1 MERVFDSWS
10 LIDQYYDHYGT
21 TAFTKHHTQSYDAF
35 VQDQMR
41 RTIASMNPIAVPVAN
56 KLEVWVGGH
65 EGRDVFLSK
74 PKHRP
79 QQCRVEGKTYA
90 SEVSAHL
97 TFTFETRAGDR
108 VAVEERVVRDVPLCS
123 LPVMLKSAACL
134 LRGESETALRASGED
149 ALELGGYFIVQG
161 LEKVVIS
168 QERNAANRLFVQASD
183 RDPFSHTATLRTV
196 ADRSE
201 DALTLFP
208 RVLRF
213 SVFAST
219 HSSRKHAIVVGLPAF
234 KEPIPLC
241 VLFRALGVTSDREI
255 LEHVV
260 HDVDREPRLVDFLH
274 HTLVDGNFLYTQ
286 TEALEFLRRA
296 ARDALTL
303 AADDDPSRRFDVV
316 LLQLST
322 DLFPA
327 TRTDMRAKAR
337 FLGDAVETL
346 ARTCVG
352 ELQPLD
358 KDNLRYKR
366 VDVTGVLLNDMFR
379 DLYAYWRRNA
389 ASVLE
394 QLYLYNFKGQS
405 ADKLITP
412 PTLTRAFDASLMN
425 GHLLGSLKGNWRVF
439 KSPMELDAP
448 KQGISQDLGRVTYMG
463 TLSYLR
469 RVSTP
474 MDDSA
479 TKALVGPHRV
489 QCSHWGMFCPT
500 ESPDGASIGLLK
512 HFAQLAHVSPD
523 CGQAGVRELIA
534 PMVGDEPSAVR
545 VRVNGIWI
553 GTCAD
558 PQRLVEWVRLHRRNG
573 LVSPYVSASWHVL
586 SREVL
591 VNTDAGRCCRPLL
604 RVREDNALPAV
615 AGLAWPDAL
624 RGRLWK
630 RDDAWDPD
638 RVQGYTPAD
647 KLVPKGADAWVA
659 LRDAAADVEFLDAEE
674 CETCLIASS
683 PDALR
688 RDGVRYTHCE
698 IHPSTIL
705 STVTGLLPF
714 SNHTGSARN
723 VLSCAQTKQGVGVY
737 VQNFRQ
743 RMDNMAYVLHYPQR
757 PIVTTRQYAYQR
769 QDVLGHGENA
779 IVAVLAYTGYNQED
793 AIIMNKSSVDR
804 GLLSLTYYKT
814 IVERESIDMGGAR
827 KVEFGN
833 PVAKQA
839 GGMAFDAPV
848 THDASTTIDDDGLPR
863 VGARIREGDVV
874 LGRFDTVVSETKD
887 PNWERTT
894 RQTTHSDCSLF
905 ADQTVDGVVDV
916 VHAFQHDAK
925 NKLSTAK
932 VRLRQVRPPAVGDK
946 CGSRHSQKGCI
957 GALIPAHEMPFTR
970 DGLVPDIIINPGGF
984 PKRMTVAQLIE
995 AIACKLG
1002 CAAGMQVDS
1011 TAFEPVDVEACCDLL
1026 ETRYG
1031 MHRHGEE
1038 VLYNGVT
1045 GQQLQCTVLVTPL
1058 YSQRLKHM
1066 VLDKINARSRG
1077 GSTALTRQPNKGR
1090 SAGGGLRIGEMEYA
1104 AMLGHGAMGFL
1115 KESFMQ
1121 RSDGFKFGLDERDE
1135 FVAPGDATDR
1145 LVTVPYAF
1153 KLLSQEL
1160 GALGIGMRFATTDSD
1175 SDSDSDADADDL
1187 TPPSSDTE

>member
-1 MERVFDSWS
+1 MDPWA
-10 LIDQYYDHYGT
+10 LIDKYYDYYG
-21 TAFTKHHTQSYDAF
+21 ASSFTKHHTLSYDTF
-35 VQDQMR
+35 IQDQMR
-41 RTIASMNPIAVPVAN
+41 RTIASMNPITVPVAN
-56 KLEVWVGGH
+56 NLAVWVGGRK
-65 EGRDVFLSK
+65 GDDVSLSK

-79 QQCRVEGKTYA
+79 QQCRMEGKTYA
-90 SEVSAHL
+90 SDVSVNL
-97 TFTFETRAGDR
+97 TFTFESSSNDR
-108 VAVEERVVRDVPLCS
+108 VVIEERTIRDVPFCS
-123 LPVMLKSAACL
+123 LPIMLKSASCL
-134 LRGESETALRASGED
+134 LHGQSASELRASGED
-149 ALELGGYFIVQG
+149 ALEFGGYFIVQG
-161 LEKVVIS
+161 LEKVVVS
-168 QERNAANRLFVQASD
+168 QERNAANRLFVT
-183 RDPFSHTATLRTV
+183 RDNDDKFSFTAMLRSV
-196 ADRSE
+196 ADKSD
-201 DALTLFP
+201 DALTAFP

-213 SVFAST
+213 YVYSFKND
-219 HSSRKHAIVVGLPAF
+219 SRKNAIAVGLPAF
-234 KEPIPLC
+234 KDLIPLC
-241 VLFRALGVTSDREI
+241 VLFRALGITSDREI

-260 HDVDREPRLVDFLH
+260 QDIDAEPKLVDFMH
-274 HTLVDGNFLYTQ
+274 HTLVDGNFVYTQ
-286 TEALEFLRRA
+286 TEALEFLRSM
-296 ARDALTL
+296 ARDAL
-303 AADDDPSRRFDVV
+303 AVEDDPARRFDVV

-337 FLGDAVETL
+337 FLADAVETL
-346 ARTCVG
+346 VRTCVG
-352 ELQPLD
+352 ALSPLD

-379 DLYAYWRRNA
+379 DLYAFWRRNA
-389 ASVLE
+389 TSVLE

-405 ADKLITP
+405 AEKLITP
-412 PTLTRAFDASLMN
+412 PTITRAFDSSLMN
-425 GHLLGSLKGNWRVF
+425 GHILGSLKGNWRVF

-448 KQGISQDLGRVTYMG
+448 KQGVSQDLGRVTYMG
-463 TLSYLR
+463 TLSHLR

-479 TKALVGPHRV
+479 TKALLGPHRV

-534 PMVGDEPSAVR
+534 PMVSVAYNGVR

-553 GTCAD
+553 GTCPD
-558 PQRLVEWVRLHRRNG
+558 PKKLVEWVRLHRRNG
-573 LVSPYVSASWHVL
+573 LISPYVSVSWHVL

-591 VNTDAGRCCRPLL
+591 INTDSGRCCRPLL
-604 RVREDNALPAV
+604 CVGDGNRMQELGDAS
-615 AGLAWPDAL
+615 WPDVL

-647 KLVPKGADAWVA
+647 ALLPNKSADDVWKA
-659 LRDAAADVEFLDAEE
+659 LRAAASAIEFLDAEE
-674 CETCLIASS
+674 CETCLIATS
-683 PDALR
+683 PRMLDNKT
-688 RDGVRYTHCE
+688 VKYTHCE
-698 IHPSTIL
+698 IHPSTML
-705 STVTGLLPF
+705 STVSGLLPF

-723 VLSCAQTKQGVGVY
+723 VLSCAQTKQGIGVY

-757 PIVTTRQYAYQR
+757 PIVTTKQYAYQR

-793 AIIMNKSSVDR
+793 AVIFNKTSVER
-804 GLLSLTYYKT
+804 GLLTLTYYKT
-814 IVERESIDMGGAR
+814 IVERESVDMGGAR

-833 PVAKQA
+833 PAGKQVS
-839 GGMAFDAPV
+839 GMAFEGRV
-848 THDASTTIDDDGLPR
+848 SDASTVDDDGLPK
-863 VGARIREGDVV
+863 VGTRIREGDVI
-874 LGRFDTVVSETKD
+874 LGRFDTVVSEIKD

-894 RQTTHSDCSLF
+894 QKITHSDCSLL
-905 ADQTVDGVVDV
+905 ADQTVDGIVDV
-916 VHAFQHDAK
+916 VHSYQHDAK

-984 PKRMTVAQLIE
+984 PKRMTVSQLIE
-995 AIACKLG
+995 AVMCKLG
-1002 CAAGMQVDS
+1002 CAAGVPVDS
-1011 TAFEPVDVEACCDLL
+1011 TAFEPVDVEGCCDLL
-1026 ETRYG
+1026 EKRYG
-1031 MHRHGEE
+1031 MHRYGEE
-1038 VLYNGVT
+1038 VLYNGMT
-1045 GQQLQCTVLVTPL
+1045 GAQMECQVLVTPL

-1090 SAGGGLRIGEMEYA
+1090 SAGGGLRVGEMEYA
-1104 AMLGHGAMGFL
+1104 AILGHGAQGFL

-1121 RSDGFKFGLDERDE
+1121 RSDGFKFGLNERDE
-1135 FVAPGDATDR
+1135 FAPPSAATDR

-1160 GALGIGMRFATTDSD
+1160 GALSIGMRFDTSLDSDASSSD
-1175 SDSDSDADADDL
+1175 SDSDVTIS
-1187 TPPSSDTE
+1187 SSDTE